1 MLPPATFTGTLALTA
16 FWLALAND
24 RAACSVADFWSDCCA
39 WPEPPQPMLQ
49 LEPAAWFWLLPWLVL
64 ALLPAPLLAPLAAFW
79 EALLAPPAMLPPA
92 MLTGTLAFTVFC
104 PALASEA
111 ASWPVSEPCWLSC
124 ACPAPP
130 QPTLQLEPAD
140 WFWLLPW
147 LVPALWPAPLL
158 APLTAF

>member
-79 EALLAPPAMLPPA
+79 EALLAPPATLPPA
-92 MLTGTLAFTVFC
+92 MFTGTLAFTVFW
-104 PALASEA
+104 LASAPDFA
-111 ASWPVSEPCWLSC
+111 AWSVAAPGRDPC
-124 ACPAPP
+124 ACPEPP
-130 QPTLQLEPAD
+130 HPTWQLDPAD
-140 WFWLLPW
+140 
-147 LVPALWPAPLL
+147 
-158 APLTAF
+158 